1 MRIISGAIL
10 ILIGLLFLLEN
21 THLFGFDF
29 GDFVSTYWPI
39 ALIFIGIVLI
49 YKKSKSEDEDV
60 WKEFVGKEYSKSVG
74 DLKLRPKNI
83 SSDGLSAKHGL
94 GDLVVDL
101 TKCSFAEGENRLDCT
116 LGAGELKITL
126 PANIPLK
133 ADCTVGAGEIYLL
146 GVHADGIGRT
156 LEHED
161 EGYASAPTRLLL
173 KTKVGLGETRV
184 MHP

>member
-1 MRIISGAIL
+1 MRIITGAIL

-21 THLFGFDF
+21 THLFGFEF
-29 GDFVSTYWPI
+29 GEFVSTYWPV

-49 YKKSKSEDEDV
+49 YRKAKSDDEEA

-74 DLKLRPKNI
+74 DLKLRPKSINA
-83 SSDGLSAKHGL
+83 DGLSAKHGL
-94 GDLVVDL
+94 GDLIVDL
-101 TKCSFAEGENRLDCT
+101 TDCSLAAGENKLECT
-116 LGAGELKITL
+116 LGAGELKVKL
-126 PANIPLK
+126 PSNIPVK
-133 ADCTVGAGEIYLL
+133 ANCSVGAGEIYLL
-146 GVHADGIGRT
+146 GAHADGIGRT

-161 EGYASAPTRLLL
+161 EGYSSAPTRLFL